1 MKKFA
6 LKYAFISVL
15 SSALHGPA
23 LADDFML
30 HSHDIAPG
38 AKLKNEQ
45 VMNGYGCAGSNIA
58 PELNWSGAPAGTR
71 SFGLTVYDPDAPTG
85 SGWWHWLVINIPA
98 GVTELPAGS
107 GQPTGAPLP
116 AGALQTRTDFGRPGF
131 GGACPPKGSAPH
143 RYLFTLY
150 ALDTP
155 HLDLEADASAAH
167 VSFMLKAHAL
177 ASTTL
182 TASYAR

>member
-1 MKKFA
+1 MQHSA
-6 LKYAFISVL
+6 LKFGFISLFGV
-15 SSALHGPA
+15 ALHGPV
-23 LADDFML
+23 LAQDFML
-30 HSHDIAPG
+30 NSHDIAPG

-45 VMNGYGCAGSNIA
+45 VMNGYGCAGGNIA
-58 PELNWSGAPAGTR
+58 PELNWSGAPAATR
-71 SFGLTVYDPDAPTG
+71 SYGLTVYDPDAPTG

-98 GVTELPAGS
+98 EVTALPAGS
-107 GQPTGAPLP
+107 GQSPGTPLP

-131 GGACPPKGSAPH
+131 GGACPPKGAAPH

-167 VSFMLKAHAL
+167 VSFMLRAHAL
-177 ASTTL
+177 ASATL
-182 TASYAR
+182 TASYTR